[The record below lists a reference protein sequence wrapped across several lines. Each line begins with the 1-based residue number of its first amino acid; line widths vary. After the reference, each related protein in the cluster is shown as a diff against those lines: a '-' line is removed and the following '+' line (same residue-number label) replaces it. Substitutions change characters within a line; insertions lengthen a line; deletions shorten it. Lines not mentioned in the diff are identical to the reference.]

1 VTSTARRL
9 GFGLSLLV
17 HLGLLAG
24 LWLWQQQPV
33 RAVAVAGEV
42 VPVQLAMF
50 AEAPP
55 AATPAAAPVVPPAEA
70 EAPVEAPVERPVE
83 QVAEVSPE
91 PPPPPLKPT
100 PAPRPRPVE
109 RPRPPSKPLPLPVA
123 ANAQSVAESP
133 VAAVAPV
140 SAKAQ
145 AAPAAA
151 PRTAQRVAVREAYK
165 AALLAAIERHKFYP
179 SRARRR
185 GIEGQARVG
194 FRIAADGHIE
204 QVELVVGSG
213 VALLDQAAMQTL
225 QRLGRVAPLP
235 PELGMRHW
243 DLVVP
248 IDFRLL

>member
-1 VTSTARRL
+1 MTSAARRL

-24 LWLWQQQPV
+24 LWLWQQQPA
-33 RAVAVAGEV
+33 RDVAVAGEV
-42 VPVQLAMF
+42 VPVQLTMF

-55 AATPAAAPVVPPAEA
+55 AAAPAAAPVAPPAEA

-83 QVAEVSPE
+83 EVAEVSPE
-91 PPPPPLKPT
+91 PPPVEPT
-100 PAPRPRPVE
+100 PVPRPRPVE
-109 RPRPPSKPLPLPVA
+109 RSRPPSKPRPVPVA
-123 ANAQSVAESP
+123 ANPQAMAESP
-133 VAAVAPV
+133 VAAAAPV
-140 SAKAQ
+140 SAPAQ
-145 AAPAAA
+145 AVPAAA

-194 FRIAADGHIE
+194 FRITADGHIE

>member
-1 VTSTARRL
+1 MIRTSRRL
-9 GFGLSLLV
+9 GFALSLLV

-33 RAVAVAGEV
+33 REVAVAGEV
-42 VPVQLAMF
+42 VPVQLTMF

-55 AATPAAAPVVPPAEA
+55 APAPTAAPVAPPAPA
-70 EAPVEAPVERPVE
+70 EAPVDEPVERPVDE
-83 QVAEVSPE
+83 FVAAA
-91 PPPPPLKPT
+91 PPPPPVAPAPT
-100 PAPRPRPVE
+100 PRPRPVE
-109 RPRPPSKPLPLPVA
+109 RPRQVSKPRPAPQTVVEPSVAEPAAPVSVSAPVA
-123 ANAQSVAESP
+123 AQ
-133 VAAVAPV
+133 
-140 SAKAQ
+140 
-145 AAPAAA
+145 PAAA
-151 PRTAQRVAVREAYK
+151 PRSAQRVAVREAYK

-194 FRIAADGHIE
+194 FRIVADGRIE
-204 QVELVVGSG
+204 GIELVAGSG
-213 VALLDQAAMQTL
+213 VALLDQAAVQTM

-235 PELGMRHW
+235 PELGMGHW